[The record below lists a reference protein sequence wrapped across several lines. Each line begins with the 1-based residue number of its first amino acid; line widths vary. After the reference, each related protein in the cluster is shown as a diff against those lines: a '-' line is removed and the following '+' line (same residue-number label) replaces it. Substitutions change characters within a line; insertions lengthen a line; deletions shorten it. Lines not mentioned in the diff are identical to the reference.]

1 MKVNTYL
8 LELRFQGCSIA
19 LGPSTL
25 LRPCFVRF
33 RKLLPAPAA
42 NRKLALGEDEQL
54 VDVVGSKVRGA
65 FATATLLGCWSRV
78 AVAVRVGRTG
88 AFLPLLVFLTST
100 SDCDSRFE
108 PTRLGDVGRLKVR
121 SVVFV
126 GKRDKARIDVVSAGA
141 GTRSKRW
148 IEWRRELVNM
158 YQLTET
164 KKAIVDSYLVCLS

>member
-1 MKVNTYL
+1 LYAFA
-8 LELRFQGCSIA
+8 RSFQ
-19 LGPSTL
+19 P
-25 LRPCFVRF
+25 
-33 RKLLPAPAA
+33 PAA
-42 NRKLALGEDEQL
+42 DRKLALSEYKEL
-54 VDVVGSKVRGA
+54 VDVVGSKVGGA
-65 FATATLLGCWSRV
+65 FATTTLLGYWSRV
-78 AVAVRVGRTG
+78 AITVRVGGVG

-100 SDCDSRFE
+100 SDYDSRFE
-108 PTRLGDVGRLKVR
+108 PTRLGNVGRLKVG

-158 YQLTET
+158 YQLTGT